1 MRILFY
7 SQEKAYFLPI
17 GWIVKIFKS
26 IFYFL
31 LLLIVCE
38 SIALGIVAWSFLE
51 SSLASFELLKIGSDN
66 RARDTLSA
74 LTKAAENSGVNG
86 SYEDMNFVFSRFV
99 KVSEKD
105 ADGYTIKEIF
115 LTNEEGIVLAH
126 SNPEYLVENLKK
138 RKPISLYQD
147 SLYTR
152 AFHLRKWQI
161 SIPVLLNQKKD
172 FLSKSFFFSK
182 FEKFFP
188 EINEPEILLSA
199 AVYHPVKLER
209 AAAIHMIYDRGNF
222 RKFVFQQ
229 TELLEWLL
237 RNDSLIALGAALFLE
252 FVYLLL
258 TLVSSKNDRSKP
270 FVERISHSQEVH
282 VPVLAK
288 HSSPLSSVIFPGSLG
303 NAEQNQS
310 IQTEPVLSSSDSQV
324 DLQTESQ
331 TQPSE
336 PTPVA
341 IEAVQKTET
350 TESKTETNLSQITI
364 KTEPVVSQIDL
375 TSKEE
380 VLDAIYLG

>member
-1 MRILFY
+1 
-7 SQEKAYFLPI
+7 
-17 GWIVKIFKS
+17 
-26 IFYFL
+26 
-31 LLLIVCE
+31 
-38 SIALGIVAWSFLE
+38 
-51 SSLASFELLKIGSDN
+51 
-66 RARDTLSA
+66 
-74 LTKAAENSGVNG
+74 
-86 SYEDMNFVFSRFV
+86 
-99 KVSEKD
+99 
-105 ADGYTIKEIF
+105 
-115 LTNEEGIVLAH
+115 
-126 SNPEYLVENLKK
+126 
-138 RKPISLYQD
+138 
-147 SLYTR
+147 
-152 AFHLRKWQI
+152 
-161 SIPVLLNQKKD
+161 
-172 FLSKSFFFSK
+172 
-182 FEKFFP
+182 
-188 EINEPEILLSA
+188 
-199 AVYHPVKLER
+199 
-209 AAAIHMIYDRGNF
+209 MIYDRGNF

-258 TLVSSKNDRSKP
+258 TLVGSKNDRSKP

-324 DLQTESQ
+324 DLRTESQ

-336 PTPVA
+336 PTPVT